1 MQRYFYGTKL
11 QHFIGYNYMDDVG
24 GAPNI
29 VYISSSETTY
39 GASLKMCRKFRNNTD
54 VVHSYT

>member
-54 VVHSYT
+54 V